1 MKYIAIALMAI
12 TVLLTGSIALAQEIP
27 IHAQAQ
33 SVESAELT
41 TQVQSQSSTSTTK
54 PKQTTKKKKAKKKA
68 TKKQTKAKN
77 TDAKKQ
83 TKEKKSAKK
92 TTKKTSAKKP
102 KTSKSVSTNTTADV
116 ERANLGANQDPLKVE
131 QPDALGQLIN
141 NGTVDL
147 QAQST
152 EELIRP
158 NGARKGLAIAGASG
172 FGGLGLMLL
181 LKKFLLH

>member
-1 MKYIAIALMAI
+1 MKYITIALMAI

-41 TQVQSQSSTSTTK
+41 TEIQSQSSTTTTK

-68 TKKQTKAKN
+68 TKKQTKAKKKN
-77 TDAKKQ
+77 AKKEV
-83 TKEKKSAKK
+83 KPKKTTKK
-92 TTKKTSAKKP
+92 TTKKTSTKKP
-102 KTSKSVSTNTTADV
+102 KKSKSISTNATSDV
-116 ERANLGANQDPLKVE
+116 ERANLGTTKDTLKVE

-141 NGTVDL
+141 SGTIDL

-152 EELIRP
+152 EDPVPRKT
-158 NGARKGLAIAGASG
+158 ARKGLAVVGISG
-172 FGGLGLMLL
+172 FSGLGLMLL
-181 LKKFLLH
+181 LKKFFPH